1 MLKRGQKYLQ
11 VALNSNLL
19 EAQRI
24 ISQLPRDKRI
34 LLEAGTP
41 LIKSEGIDVVRYLK
55 SARGG
60 RGYIVADL
68 KTADLADWEVRMA
81 FKAGASGAVCLGVAP
96 IETIDLFIAECQKH
110 HLDSMVDMMNIKTP
124 LAVLEKLKIPP
135 TVVILHR
142 GVDEESF
149 NKEKELPYYEIG
161 IIKNNFDILI
171 AVAGGDEFTEVQ
183 RAILNDADIVVVW
196 KSFFTSE
203 EGTGQLAEQFLKEIR

>member
-11 VALNSNLL
+11 VALNSNLF
-19 EAQRI
+19 EAQKI
-24 ISQLPRDKRI
+24 IAQLPHDRRI

-41 LIKSEGIDVVRYLK
+41 LIKSEGINVVRYLK

-60 RGYIVADL
+60 KGYIVADL
-68 KTADLADWEVRMA
+68 KTADLADWEVKMA
-81 FKAGASGAVCLGVAP
+81 SQAGASAVVCLGVAP
-96 IETIDLFIAECQKH
+96 IETIDLFITECQKH
-110 HLDSMVDMMNIKTP
+110 HLDSMVDMMNVKTP
-124 LAVLEKLKIPP
+124 SAVLEKLKVPP

-196 KSFFTSE
+196 KSFFISE